1 MAPSKKQGSKKVAPK
16 SKKIVKKAV
25 KKAPKAPKA
34 SKKKSAPK
42 KALKVAKPKAD
53 LTLVAPKGAYL
64 NKSELLN
71 NFCVETGL
79 SKKESRICFD
89 SLSKIGSGELAKG
102 RKFVIPGMARFVVK
116 KRPATKERQG
126 INPFTREPCVF
137 KAKPAS
143 KTVRAYVVKKFKE
156 L

>member
-1 MAPSKKQGSKKVAPK
+1 MAPKKTGKKVAPK
-16 SKKIVKKAV
+16 TKKVAKAKAT

-42 KALKVAKPKAD
+42 AKAPKVAKPKAD
-53 LTLVAPKGAYL
+53 LKLVTPKGAYL

-79 SKKESRICFD
+79 SKKESRSCFEA
-89 SLSKIGSGELAKG
+89 LSKIGSGELAKG